1 MRAYQFDAF
10 GLENLKLVDVAE
22 PVPGPGE
29 VLLQVRAI
37 SLNYRDLMV
46 IRGQYN
52 PHVRLPATP
61 ISDGAG
67 VISAIGP
74 GVTQV
79 KVGQHVCTHFISGWL
94 DGRFRAE
101 YTGTTLGTPGPG
113 LAAEQVVLPTAAVI
127 PIPEGYDFPEAA
139 TLPIAALT
147 AWSALRTI
155 GNVTAGQT
163 VLTLGTGGVSI
174 FALQMA
180 KLMRAAVIVTSSSD
194 EKLERA
200 RRLHADYLIN
210 YKSRPDWENLVLD
223 FTDGQG
229 ADLTVETGGA
239 GTLSKS
245 MRATRTEGIIAL
257 MGALTGLKSEL
268 DLRLVLSRRLHIA
281 GVFVDSRAAFEAMN
295 RFIEDHDLK
304 PVISQRFS
312 FEQLPAALRTMEAG
326 EHFGKIVVEM

>member
-1 MRAYQFDAF
+1 
-10 GLENLKLVDVAE
+10 
-22 PVPGPGE
+22 
-29 VLLQVRAI
+29 
-37 SLNYRDLMV
+37 
-46 IRGQYN
+46 
-52 PHVRLPATP
+52 
-61 ISDGAG
+61 
-67 VISAIGP
+67 
-74 GVTQV
+74 
-79 KVGQHVCTHFISGWL
+79 
-94 DGRFRAE
+94 
-101 YTGTTLGTPGPG
+101 
-113 LAAEQVVLPTAAVI
+113 
-127 PIPEGYDFPEAA
+127 
-139 TLPIAALT
+139 
-147 AWSALRTI
+147 
-155 GNVTAGQT
+155 
-163 VLTLGTGGVSI
+163 
-174 FALQMA
+174 
-180 KLMRAAVIVTSSSD
+180 
-194 EKLERA
+194 
-200 RRLHADYLIN
+200 
-210 YKSRPDWENLVLD
+210 VLD

>member
-1 MRAYQFDAF
+1 M
-10 GLENLKLVDVAE
+10 
-22 PVPGPGE
+22 
-29 VLLQVRAI
+29 RAI

-52 PHVRLPATP
+52 PHVRPPGHTNQRRGRRHLRHRTGSDSGESRPARVL
-61 ISDGAG
+61 A
-67 VISAIGP
+67 
-74 GVTQV
+74 
-79 KVGQHVCTHFISGWL
+79 L
-94 DGRFRAE
+94 YFRLARRPLSAE

-113 LAAEQVVLPTAAVI
+113 LAAEQVVLPTAAVL
-127 PIPEGYDFPEAA
+127 PIPEGYDFAEAA

>member
-1 MRAYQFDAF
+1 
-10 GLENLKLVDVAE
+10 
-22 PVPGPGE
+22 
-29 VLLQVRAI
+29 
-37 SLNYRDLMV
+37 
-46 IRGQYN
+46 
-52 PHVRLPATP
+52 
-61 ISDGAG
+61 
-67 VISAIGP
+67 
-74 GVTQV
+74 
-79 KVGQHVCTHFISGWL
+79 
-94 DGRFRAE
+94 
-101 YTGTTLGTPGPG
+101 
-113 LAAEQVVLPTAAVI
+113 
-127 PIPEGYDFPEAA
+127 
-139 TLPIAALT
+139 
-147 AWSALRTI
+147 
-155 GNVTAGQT
+155 
-163 VLTLGTGGVSI
+163 
-174 FALQMA
+174 MA

>member
-67 VISAIGP
+67 RISASDGSDSGEIRP
-74 GVTQV
+74 ARVL
-79 KVGQHVCTHFISGWL
+79 HFISAGSTAA
-94 DGRFRAE
+94 FAE

-113 LAAEQVVLPTAAVI
+113 LAAEQVVLPTAAVL
-127 PIPEGYDFPEAA
+127 PIPEGYDFAEAA

-295 RFIEDHDLK
+295 RLSNHD
-304 PVISQRFS
+304 
-312 FEQLPAALRTMEAG
+312 
-326 EHFGKIVVEM
+326 